1 MRCRFRI
8 SLLVLAALILSQ
20 ALFLSSCGKWNDL
33 MNSMGFDVRDYSAE
47 SVTAEHDPNG
57 EKAKELSGYVLML
70 TLDRPFLPE
79 IDGSQDAIERCRD
92 SLLNYMLVNNYS
104 RYTGNIKLLDSAAEY
119 YPYMKITD
127 VIPSGEFEETFYRFF
142 GGSVKISGRSGEYF
156 MYLDKINAYTSL
168 SVPQVKDICVDTL
181 GLSETENTYRMR
193 VTLTLGEVTSPAYDI
208 VMIKREDKTVYFN
221 SVHEAG

>member
-8 SLLVLAALILSQ
+8 SFLVLAALILSQ
-20 ALFLSSCGKWNDL
+20 ALFLSSCGNLNDL

-104 RYTGNIKLLDSAAEY
+104 RYTGNIKLLDNAAEY

-127 VIPSGEFEETFYRFF
+127 VIPSREFEETFYRFF
-142 GGSVKISGRSGEYF
+142 GGSVKISGKSGEYF

>member
-8 SLLVLAALILSQ
+8 SFLVLAALILSQ

-127 VIPSGEFEETFYRFF
+127 AVS
-142 GGSVKISGRSGEYF
+142 
-156 MYLDKINAYTSL
+156 YTH
-168 SVPQVKDICVDTL
+168 
-181 GLSETENTYRMR
+181 
-193 VTLTLGEVTSPAYDI
+193 LTLPTIRLV
-208 VMIKREDKTVYFN
+208 
-221 SVHEAG
+221 